1 MLLEKKWETY
11 EEVTKQL
18 LSDVRDYLGLSRV
31 EEKQKVRGLSET
43 EWEVDVLAYNV
54 DGGKL
59 VLVECKHRSKAVIP
73 QDSLA
78 GFAYKIKDT
87 NADHGI
93 IVTTIG
99 LQEGADKIAKAEK
112 ITVIKLDYNSTS
124 DNYIAQIANQIF
136 VKRTDNVR
144 LVESFKAELYDS
156 NGTLKD
162 KRIAGDTEAGPLA
175 PGTK

>member
-1 MLLEKKWETY
+1 MSSEKRWETY

-18 LSDVRDYLGLSRV
+18 LNDVRDYFGLSRA
-31 EEKQKVRGLSET
+31 EEKQKVKGLSEA
-43 EWEVDVLAYNV
+43 EWEVDVVAYNV

-59 VLVECKHRSKAVIP
+59 VLVECKHRSKAALS

-78 GFAYKIKDT
+78 GFAYKIKDAK
-87 NADHGI
+87 ADHGI

-99 LQEGADKIAKAEK
+99 LQEGAYKIAKSEG

-124 DNYIAQIANQIF
+124 DNYIAQITNQIF

-144 LVESFKAELYDS
+144 LVESFKAELCDS
-156 NGTLKD
+156 NGNLKD
-162 KRIAGDTEAGPLA
+162 KRTAGGLE
-175 PGTK
+175 